1 MLKKISDERVS
12 HWPNTLEATRK
23 KKENF
28 RFIKAEQDEKQ
39 RQEVDRQEAELQKK
53 LRIDAIKRA
62 NTILYEQTD
71 KMKNLRSCQM
81 YCDVLADRA
90 EQAEEKRLM
99 KQWEVE
105 REAGHHESMCRQI
118 SESEA
123 REVA

>member
-1 MLKKISDERVS
+1 MSQVLISRHDVQRMMESTQPAQITAGESRRRMLKKVSDERVS
-12 HWPNTLEATRK
+12 YWPNTLEATRK

-28 RFIKAEQDEKQ
+28 RFIKAEQDELQ

-81 YCDVLADRA
+81 
-90 EQAEEKRLM
+90 
-99 KQWEVE
+99 
-105 REAGHHESMCRQI
+105 
-118 SESEA
+118 
-123 REVA
+123 